1 LVAGLTFTLENERVT
16 CVRCSVV
23 RLLGTL
29 PVVAAPL
36 DVPLACPD
44 WVAEVPLWPGV
55 DWALE
60 PVLDPVPGAAG
71 RCWVALPAL
80 EPELPLVP
88 APLPLTAPPLE
99 LPPDMPPAPPPIVPE
114 EEPPAA
120 PLEPL
125 MPAPPVAPGAP
136 EPLV

>member
-1 LVAGLTFTLENERVT
+1 MTRTTSADRSCHSTVVGTTAPVAIEKFTLVAGLTFTLENERVT

-55 DWALE
+55 DCAL
-60 PVLDPVPGAAG
+60 DGKA
-71 RCWVALPAL
+71 R
-80 EPELPLVP
+80 
-88 APLPLTAPPLE
+88 
-99 LPPDMPPAPPPIVPE
+99 D
-114 EEPPAA
+114 
-120 PLEPL
+120 
-125 MPAPPVAPGAP
+125 
-136 EPLV
+136 